1 MGLGNA
7 GGGGAGGG
15 RDVKMGP
22 GEVGKGVKDIR
33 RRDVMGGIRGLFL
46 FFHSSRCPI
55 SPIPNFPFS
64 PFPLFPFLSLPLF
77 HPAPIAQQSPL
88 LLSLLSSLLDYQFSN
103 TALLQF
109 RIFPPFLFFESF
121 VSAL

>member
-1 MGLGNA
+1 MMGRLYGVCERGLMGLGNA

-64 PFPLFPFLSLPLF
+64 PFPLFVTSSLPF
-77 HPAPIAQQSPL
+77 CTHSPAISPSTL
-88 LLSLLSSLLDYQFSN
+88 TPQLSSRLP
-103 TALLQF
+103 
-109 RIFPPFLFFESF
+109 IF
-121 VSAL
+121 